1 MDRPLSLLI
10 VDDDP
15 VISTLVSQSL
25 IKAGYQVER
34 ADSAASALQRLSN
47 PSQPGFAMVISDVN
61 MPGDSGIKLLQDT
74 RALGLE
80 VPFFFM
86 SGDAIFS
93 EHEQIRAGAL
103 GFMHKPFSP
112 ERLVLKI
119 ILTIN
124 SLIAA

>member
-1 MDRPLSLLI
+1 MDRQLSILI

-15 VISTLVSQSL
+15 VISTLVSHSL
-25 IKAGYQVER
+25 IKAGYQVEQAR
-34 ADSAASALQRLSN
+34 SAADALKRLSN
-47 PSQPGFAMVISDVN
+47 VSLPGFTIVISDVH

-74 RALGLE
+74 RALGLD

-86 SGDAIFS
+86 SGDAVLS
-93 EHEQIRAGAL
+93 EDEQIRSGSL

-124 SLIAA
+124 SYIAA